1 MIAFRSIRIR
11 IGWVALS
18 VLLACGQLTSAAPAV
33 ESDPDFRNPQ
43 LLGPVN
49 LLVPWDIRHICH
61 NWTTGYMRL
70 RIGADGRVKDWI
82 PLDLPHYKLIPAI
95 DRALKQARF
104 SPALIDGEPVMVD
117 MSAEIPLFEIGSY
130 QVISETLAE
139 HIESMQARMNPRQF
153 QVVVS
158 SPSELDEPLTLVSE
172 SDGYQVVDEEG
183 RVLSGT
189 AHVSFYVDTKGM
201 PRMIQLEDAT
211 DPDLLDAAFMTVQ
224 EFRFAPP
231 TRHRQPT
238 VVRARIPVMFGE

>member
-1 MIAFRSIRIR
+1 MVLAF
-11 IGWVALS
+11 
-18 VLLACGQLTSAAPAV
+18 GQLSSAATADGG
-33 ESDPDFRNPQ
+33 DPDFRNPQ
-43 LLGPVN
+43 LLGPIN
-49 LLVPWDIRHICH
+49 LPVPWDIRHICH
-61 NWTTGYMRL
+61 NWTTGYLRL

-104 SPALIDGEPVMVD
+104 SPALSDGEPVMVD
-117 MSAEIPLFEIGSY
+117 MSAEIPIHEAISY
-130 QVISETLAE
+130 RVISESLAE

-158 SPSELDEPLTLVSE
+158 SPGELDEPLTLVSE
-172 SDGYQVVDEEG
+172 SDGYQVVDENG
-183 RVLSGT
+183 VLLSGT
-189 AHVSFYVDTKGM
+189 AHVSFFVDTRGM
-201 PRMIQLEDAT
+201 PRMIRVEDAT
-211 DPDLLDAAFMTVQ
+211 NPDLIDAAFMTVE